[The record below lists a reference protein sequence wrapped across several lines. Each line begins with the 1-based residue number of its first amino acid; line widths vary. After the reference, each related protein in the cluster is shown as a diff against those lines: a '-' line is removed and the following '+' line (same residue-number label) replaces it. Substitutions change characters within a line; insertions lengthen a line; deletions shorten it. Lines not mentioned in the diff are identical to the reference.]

1 MLKWIANLFGF
12 YSKEEYNELVDKY
25 AKLQKENISL
35 FTELKEQKT
44 LYEALQKEVDEIRN
58 KVTEVEKDKVS
69 VSFISD
75 NEIDKIMD

>member
-44 LYEALQKEVDEIRN
+44 LYEALQKEIDEIRN